1 MKDFRTQNTIF
12 SGYFGAINFCLGG
25 LGGRD
30 GGKMILEVLEA
41 EITYYNKR
49 IGVENPLNKQCEI
62 T

>member
-1 MKDFRTQNTIF
+1 MVILVLST
-12 SGYFGAINFCLGG
+12 SALGG
-25 LGGRD
+25 WGEEM